1 MDFKERLQ
9 AARRSKG
16 LKQSE
21 LAKAVGVSPPLAS
34 MWLKGTRTPDEAAL
48 ARLAEVLDTDL
59 EWLLSG
65 RGREPRGTREH
76 ALQSAFERIDW
87 RPRGG
92 FPDGGREGGN
102 ANQFA
107 IRPTLRNLVRESIQ
121 NTLDERLGQVQ
132 PVDVRFRLLSLRGD
146 AKARYLAAMRWG
158 ELRPHFEACADQ
170 RGDEQAAGGFGE
182 ALEIADS
189 GELTVL
195 QIIDSGTRGLT
206 GPEVGEG
213 NFAALTRNSLYSH
226 KNKEGA
232 AGSYGLGKATQYAA
246 SAFGTVLFLSD
257 LSEPEPK
264 TGNTRNRLFGRAEL
278 VWHELEGKD
287 GELHSFAGPAWFGEA
302 AGENGE
308 IPVSHWV
315 DAESAVLA
323 RDLQMTR
330 SAEGSGTTI
339 AIVGLRDL
347 DADKRRPAREIIE
360 QIGREIEV
368 NFWPAIEADEL
379 VARVEYVEIDDPVTE
394 PAPEVD
400 TLVAPAQS
408 RVTGPLVS
416 AMGAE
421 AADETVEVLIDDGD
435 VAVATAELRVPKRKA
450 GEDQDRHAGFTH
462 QALVLV
468 RRATPDELEGDG
480 GGDSPSLRQ
489 AALTR
494 GANMVV
500 KTLDLSKGTVGAQP
514 FHAVVLAGRAAGDSQ
529 EDRWAE
535 EFLRT
540 AEPPSH
546 DDWTS
551 TQRLK
556 RLYAPGYSKGLR
568 EFEKAIR
575 QTARDLLA
583 IETNLSP
590 DGPADLS
597 RRFNFGEPPS
607 PERAPR
613 IVVQSRSVGDDG
625 AWHIEGAV
633 RLRGDLSRGT
643 AGRPE
648 MVFLG
653 ESASRAKVK
662 WRSLEV
668 VGDGMSVRE
677 DGTFVIAP
685 NVRTG
690 KFRGET
696 DPKSHPTA
704 PANETVATVQFT
716 PSRKDA

>member
-1 MDFKERLQ
+1 MGVKERLQ

-21 LAKAVGVSPPLAS
+21 LAKAVGVSPSLAS
-34 MWLKGTRTPDEAAL
+34 MWLKGTRTPDEEAL
-48 ARLAEVLDTDL
+48 ERLAEVLDTDP
-59 EWLLSG
+59 EWLLTG
-65 RGREPRGTREH
+65 RGREPRGTRER
-76 ALQSAFERIDW
+76 ALRSTFEKVDW
-87 RPRGG
+87 RPRRG
-92 FPDGGREGGN
+92 FADGGRDGGN

-132 PVDVRFRLLSLRGD
+132 PVEVRFRMLSLRGE
-146 AKARYLAAMRWG
+146 AKRRYLDAMLWD
-158 ELRPHFEACADQ
+158 ELEPHFEACAE
-170 RGDEQAAGGFGE
+170 RGDEQAAGGFSE

-206 GPEVGEG
+206 GPEVGDG
-213 NFAALTRNSLYSH
+213 NFAALTRDSLYSY

-257 LSEPEPK
+257 LSEPEPAS
-264 TGNTRNRLFGRAEL
+264 GNTRGRLFGRAEL
-278 VWHELEGKD
+278 VWHELEDED

-302 AGENGE
+302 GGEDGE

-315 DAESAVLA
+315 GAESDVLT
-323 RDLQMTR
+323 RDLQMAR
-330 SAEGSGTTI
+330 SGEGSGTTI
-339 AIVGLRDL
+339 AVVGLRDL
-347 DADKRRPAREIIE
+347 DADKRRPSREIVE
-360 QIGREIEV
+360 QIGREVEA
-368 NFWPAIEADEL
+368 NFWPAIEAGEL
-379 VARVEYVEIDDPVTE
+379 SARVEYVEIDDPAAE
-394 PAPEVD
+394 PAAEID
-400 TLVAPAQS
+400 NLVVPAQT
-408 RVTGPLVS
+408 RVTGPLVK
-416 AMGAE
+416 AVRAHDEDE
-421 AADETVEVLIDDGD
+421 AVEVLIDDGD
-435 VAVATAELRVPKRKA
+435 VAVGVAELHVPKRKA
-450 GEDQDRHAGFTH
+450 GVERHAAFTH
-462 QALVLV
+462 QAVVLV

-480 GGDSPSLRQ
+480 AGDSPSLRR
-489 AALTR
+489 AALIR
-494 GANMVV
+494 GANMTV

-551 TQRLK
+551 TPRLK
-556 RLYAPGYSKGLR
+556 RLYSPGYSKGLR
-568 EFEKAIR
+568 EFEQAIR
-575 QTARDLLA
+575 RAVRDLLA
-583 IETNLSP
+583 IESNLPP

-597 RRFNFGEPPS
+597 RRFQFGERPN

-613 IVVQSRSVGDDG
+613 IVVQAQSVAEDG
-625 AWHIEGAV
+625 SWHIEGAV

-648 MVFLG
+648 VVFLG
-653 ESASRAKVK
+653 ESVSRAKVK
-662 WRSLEV
+662 WRSLDA
-668 VGDGMSVRE
+668 VGDGVSVRD
-677 DGTFVIAP
+677 DGTFLIAP
-685 NVRTG
+685 KVRTG
-690 KFRGET
+690 KFRGVT
-696 DPKSHPTA
+696 DPDSHPT
-704 PANETVATVQFT
+704 PANETVAMVRFT